1 MSETA
6 AAILAR
12 RRVEG
17 DVATLLPQGLRPQN
31 FAQAFALQQQVAAM
45 LPSAIAGWK
54 CALPTV
60 DANGEKQVVAPLY
73 AAELCRFPTVICPI
87 WPSVLPQSKGLARVE
102 PELAFVFH
110 TDLPARGQGKPYHK
124 ADIDAA
130 IGGVHLALELI
141 QSRFLPDSGALY
153 FDQLADGLFNQGLVL
168 GPAVAVKDVDLN
180 QFLLSISTDDALL
193 LQQQAQHPN
202 GDAKAALYWLVNFL
216 SAQGIGLTAGQAVIT
231 GSYAGVLEL
240 PIGPQIQIEFGQLGA
255 FSLQFQPR
263 VC

>member
-6 AAILAR
+6 AAILAHR
-12 RRVEG
+12 RLQGE
-17 DVATLLPQGLRPQN
+17 VAALLPQSLRPQS
-31 FAQAFALQQQVAAM
+31 FAEAFVLQQQVAAL

-73 AAELCRFPTVICPI
+73 QAEVCRSPAAICPI

-110 TDLPARGQGKPYHK
+110 KDLPARGQGAPYSE
-124 ADIDAA
+124 AEINAA

-141 QSRFLPDSGALY
+141 QSRFLADSGALY
-153 FDQLADGLFNQGLVL
+153 FDQLADGLFNQGLYL
-168 GPAVAVKDVDLN
+168 GPAVAVRDVDLK
-180 QFLLSISTDDALL
+180 QFLLSIYAGDELL

-216 SAQGIGLTAGQAVIT
+216 SAQGIGLKAGQAVIT
-231 GSYAGVLEL
+231 GSYAGVLDL
-240 PIGPQIQIEFGQLGA
+240 PIGSQIQFEFGQLGS
-255 FSLQFQPR
+255 FSLQFQPGKP
-263 VC
+263 